1 MDQPPAQS
9 EAEPRNG
16 YPAPPNVHWGVL
28 LGALFAVAFLAC
40 LLVPKGYWNLVSN
53 LSFDAWAIYLCLWI
67 RKLEPS
73 AMSIFWLATYVAL
86 QLSFSVPGDPV
97 PANKGITI
105 FAATL
110 ALLCL
115 AMWFTTIYAIRAE
128 LHFHYN
134 EREPIGLYLSG
145 VMTFFFSFLYFQYHL
160 YKIAQLRERYG
171 DRPFY
176 YQGGPPLT
184 LPDL

>member
-1 MDQPPAQS
+1 MDQPPAQLG
-9 EAEPRNG
+9 AELRNV
-16 YPAPPNVHWGVL
+16 YPAPPNVHWAVL
-28 LGALFAVAFLAC
+28 LGALFAVAVLAC
-40 LLVPKGYWNLVSN
+40 LLLPKSYWTLVSN
-53 LSFDAWAIYLCLWI
+53 LAFDAWAIYLCLWI
-67 RKLEPS
+67 RKLEPG
-73 AMSIFWLATYVAL
+73 AMSIFFCATYVAL

-97 PANKGITI
+97 PPNKGITI
-105 FAATL
+105 FVATL

-115 AMWFTTIYAIRAE
+115 ALWLVTIYAIRAE

-160 YKIAQLRERYG
+160 HKIAQLRERYG

-176 YQGGPPLT
+176 YQGGL
-184 LPDL
+184 